1 MRNIILGPERSF
13 TVAYFIVSLLI
24 TALVGALTYAPM
36 STVVV
41 ITAPEAYAYEM
52 PERLYSEL
60 LEFSDR
66 SARYDLHEGRRD
78 DVQKALDA
86 VERTY
91 KTMVEQPEK
100 LQPLRNCESFLVVMS
115 RLGWF
120 VQIARESVDNR
131 DGSLKAIREDERAL
145 REGVKR
151 LAAESAGREA
161 EARLVRFDSA
171 HAYRLKTFCAMLAA
185 LMLALV
191 ATWAFLRMWRTLVA
205 EGQRHG
211 LLMKAEQ
218 DAREAQHQA
227 ELALH
232 TFLGKVSHEINS
244 PLQTILTNIQLMEA
258 RHTEDS
264 RFAKIITRLKTS
276 VTQLRGQI
284 MDLLDVSEIKSGKL
298 NIKLEPVDVAKL
310 VQETVSGLQGNADI
324 KGLTLTLKTENLI
337 PAQLDGR
344 RVGQIITNL
353 VCNAIRYTEQGE
365 VYVTAHMLRQ
375 DGRLS
380 LSLMVAD
387 TGVGMSV
394 AMQEQLFQPFMR
406 NSGAKRKGT
415 GLGLS
420 IVKGLVEQLQ
430 GDISFASTEGFGTEF
445 YVTLPLLE
453 VTTPVCLTVPE
464 ASVAATESLSAGG
477 KKVLFADDDEGI
489 RDVVTE
495 LLSAFGYNVTVVA
508 SAADAR
514 QAIGEQVFGI
524 ILLDMELGDGNGAD
538 VAVHAKMTAN
548 SFTPIVA
555 MTAYPELYKRQMMKV
570 FSAQLGKPVDAALL
584 RSTLVEVCM
593 NRPYHQPQP
602 KVIPPFPGYHPEAS
616 PAC

>member
-1 MRNIILGPERSF
+1 MRNILLGPERSF
-13 TVAYFIVSLLI
+13 TVAYFIVSFLI
-24 TALVGALTYAPM
+24 TALAGQLAYTPM
-36 STVVV
+36 STVAV
-41 ITAPEAYAYEM
+41 ITVSDAYAYAM

-66 SARYDLHEGRRD
+66 SALYDLHEGRRE
-78 DVQKALDA
+78 DVQIALDA

-91 KTMVEQPEK
+91 KTMVEQPDK
-100 LQPLRNCESFLVVMS
+100 LEPISHCESFQAVMS

-120 VQIARESVDNR
+120 VQIARESVGDR
-131 DGSLKAIREDERAL
+131 GGSLKTVREDERVL

-151 LAAESAGREA
+151 LTAESAGREA
-161 EARLVRFDSA
+161 EARLAHFDSA
-171 HAYRLKTFCAMLAA
+171 HAYRLKIYCAMLGA
-185 LMLALV
+185 LMAVLAG
-191 ATWAFLRMWRTLVA
+191 AWAFLLMWRTLVA

-218 DAREAQHQA
+218 DARAAQHQA

-258 RHTEDS
+258 THTEDS
-264 RFAKIITRLKTS
+264 RLVKIISRLKTS

-310 VQETVSGLQGNADI
+310 VQDTVSGLQGNADI
-324 KGLTLTLKTENLI
+324 KGLTLTLQTENLI
-337 PAQLDGR
+337 PAQVDGR

-365 VYVTAHMLRQ
+365 VYVKARMLRE

-380 LSLMVAD
+380 MSLMVAD
-387 TGVGMSV
+387 TGVGISP

-453 VTTPVCLTVPE
+453 VTTPASLVVPE
-464 ASVAATESLSAGG
+464 ASAFSSGSVSADG
-477 KKVLFADDDEGI
+477 KKVLFADDDESI

-495 LLSAFGYNVTVVA
+495 LLTGFGYNVTAVA

-514 QAIGEQVFGI
+514 HAIDQQVFGI
-524 ILLDMELGDGNGAD
+524 IVLDMELGDGNGAD

-570 FSAQLGKPVDAALL
+570 FNARLGKPVDAALL

-593 NRPYHQPQP
+593 NRPYHQPQRR
-602 KVIPPFPGYHPEAS
+602 VVPPFPGYHPDAT